1 MRYDQFVT
9 PADHLGVLIV
19 PSAADLQRTLQ
30 SPATAAYERVPILD
44 TSLAALRNQLREQL
58 AVRPPAVV
66 VGHQPEFFH
75 PGVFAK
81 TIAAHALARQHGGEA
96 VFLTVD
102 SDLPKTAQLTVPQIT
117 SGGVRRVDVALP
129 GCDPQVAFEFQ
140 APVPREH
147 WLQFFARV
155 GALYEFYG
163 QSLLG
168 AFARGWLGTPATPL
182 SYCDAMATGRTASE
196 AELGLDGVRELRI
209 SQICTTPAFRAF
221 AAHLLLNA
229 ACVAEYYNAAQVD
242 YRRRHR
248 IRAAGRP
255 VPPLLISPDAIEV
268 PFWIV
273 RRDEPRRRLFV
284 APRDGSLE
292 LRTDNAQIGHLRLD
306 DLAATRQHAEAWPIE
321 RAGWQLRPRALT
333 LSCFARFLLADLF
346 IHGIGGARYDE
357 MMEDFARAFFG
368 VAPPPL
374 GCVSATLHL
383 PLPHSHLRWADILA
397 ARRDS
402 RDLRHNPQRHVAG
415 LPAPLLAQRTE
426 LVRRS
431 QELAA
436 HAPRD
441 HESRRLVFRALRR
454 LNEQMLEIDP
464 WRVAKY
470 DERVQT
476 LEDRWQ
482 LDRVALDREYFYA
495 LHRQEA
501 LAELVKV
508 VQRDLQTPA

>member
-1 MRYDQFVT
+1 VRYEELVT
-9 PADHLGVLIV
+9 PSEHLGVLIAPRV
-19 PSAADLQRTLQ
+19 AELRRTLEG
-30 SPATAAYERVPILD
+30 PAAAAYERVAILD
-44 TSLAALRNQLREQL
+44 TSLGALRSELREQL
-58 AVRPPAVV
+58 GVRVPAIV

-75 PGVFAK
+75 AGVFAK
-81 TIAAHALARQHGGEA
+81 TIAAHALAAQRGGEA
-96 VFLTVD
+96 IFLTVD
-102 SDLPKTAQLTVPQIT
+102 SDLPKTAQLTIPQIT
-117 SGGVRRVDVALP
+117 SAGVRRVDVDIP

-140 APVPREH
+140 APRPREH
-147 WLQFFARV
+147 WLQFFARI
-155 GALYEFYG
+155 GALHESYG

-168 AFARGWLGTPATPL
+168 AFARAWLATPGAPL
-182 SYCDAMATGRTASE
+182 PYCEAMLAGRAATETA
-196 AELGLDGVRELRI
+196 LGLDGVRELRI
-209 SQICTTPAFRAF
+209 SQLCTTPVFRTF
-221 AAHLLLNA
+221 AAHLLLHA
-229 ACVAEYYNAAQVD
+229 RRMAECYNAAQSD

-248 IRAAGRP
+248 VRAAGQP
-255 VPPLLISPDAIEV
+255 VPPLLISSDAVEV
-268 PFWIV
+268 PFWLV

-284 APRDGSLE
+284 TPRDGSLE
-292 LRTDNAQIGHLRLD
+292 LRTDNAEVGRLQLD
-306 DLAATRQHAEAWPIE
+306 DLAASRRHAEAWPIE
-321 RAGWQLRPRALT
+321 HAGWQLRPRALT

-346 IHGIGGARYDE
+346 IHGIGGAKYDE
-357 MMEDFARAFFG
+357 MMEEFAEAFFG
-368 VAPPPL
+368 VAPAPL

-383 PLPHSHLRWADILA
+383 PLPHSRLRWADILA

-415 LPAPLLAQRTE
+415 LPAPLLTERTE

-454 LNEQMLEIDP
+454 LNEQMLEADP
-464 WRVAKY
+464 WRAAKY

-508 VQRDLQTPA
+508 VQRDLQAPA